1 MSNNSIQRQASG
13 IDSGAKNESRIT
25 DEELGLGG
33 SSEQEQGAEY
43 PVPEEL
49 QALDQWVCWEQVED
63 GDRKR
68 KMPRVPDG
76 SGNIAR
82 TNDPTTWGS
91 FEEAVEASSNQVGLQ
106 VGFVLTEDDPFLAI
120 DFDDVCD
127 PETGDPEEWVID
139 ALRECDS
146 YAEVSPSATGLH
158 IWLKGVREPD
168 WWVDTDCI
176 EVYDSGQYITV
187 TGDHLSVTPTTCNT
201 PSEFGA
207 WLQSHAEVDVSGGS
221 NEQTP
226 SGRHQDDVDLDVYD
240 VLSHSSHPEDE
251 RVSHPYHDS
260 GTGANFKVFE
270 GGETFHCYRHDAT
283 GNALHLI
290 GMEKGVI
297 SCGDWKNRD
306 LTDQE
311 WAEIF
316 EAGREAGYD
325 LPDHPDER
333 QQTATQTN
341 IVEAIIESPSDWIW
355 PDEKSII
362 ARPVGDADAREVR
375 DRLEQQSLESDEVVE
390 LMTEL
395 GDEYSDAFSEFWQ
408 TPEAW
413 TVSMKGPDH
422 SWKQVK
428 DLYHED
434 GSDEP
439 ARDLAVRLL
448 RKEYDFVTV
457 SDNEQMYC
465 YNPET
470 GVYESNAEQVV
481 KARLEEML
489 ELHYSGYQAREI
501 IGRLKAGGYIDRED
515 FGQSGSSVC
524 VANGVVDIETGEVSD
539 FSPGHYF
546 RSRLPVKYDTE
557 AECPQFREFL
567 EEVCPDEKIPQLQ
580 EFLGYCLQPQTNHKK
595 ALLLLGPTDA
605 GKSVFLDVLQA
616 LFGPDSTVNL
626 SVQYLANQRW
636 GEAELIGR
644 MVNIRHDLDST
655 DIKNAGKIK
664 ELTAG
669 NPVRAERKNQDPFR
683 FKPRTKHIF
692 AANQPPTRSSEDD
705 GFWNR
710 WLTVVFPERIPRQE
724 QDPKLAEKLTTDDE
738 LAGVLNWAIE
748 GYQRLEEQGRFTN
761 EPTPSDN
768 RRIWEM
774 YGDSVERFVSRRLD
788 REPDA
793 SVLKDEAYSEY
804 EAFAKSESMEVVSK
818 HKFTST
824 LKKKGASVEQR
835 RFGGKRKRVY
845 TGFSLTNS

>member
-1 MSNNSIQRQASG
+1 MSG
-13 IDSGAKNESRIT
+13 EVRIT
-25 DEELGLGG
+25 DEELGLADP
-33 SSEQEQGAEY
+33 SDEEQETEH

-49 QALDQWVCWEQVED
+49 QALDQWVCWERVED

-68 KMPRVPDG
+68 KIPRVPNG
-76 SGNIAR
+76 SGRTAR

-120 DFDDVCD
+120 DFDDVCN
-127 PETGDPEEWVID
+127 PETGEPEEWVID

-158 IWLKGVREPD
+158 IWLKDVQEPD
-168 WWVDTDCI
+168 WWIDTDCI
-176 EVYDSGQYITV
+176 EVYDSGQYITM

-201 PSEFGA
+201 PSEFEE
-207 WLQSHAEVDVSGGS
+207 WLQSHTEDDTLESSEVQTFSNSPPNDV
-221 NEQTP
+221 E
-226 SGRHQDDVDLDVYD
+226 LDVFD
-240 VLSHSSHPEDE
+240 VLSSSFSEDK
-251 RVSHPYHDS
+251 RVSHPYHGS
-260 GTGANFKVFE
+260 ETGTNFKVFE
-270 GGETFHCYRHDAT
+270 GGETWHCFRHDVA

-290 GMEKGVI
+290 GIEQDVI

-306 LTDQE
+306 LTAQE
-311 WAEIF
+311 WAELF

-333 QQTATQTN
+333 QQTAIQGN

-362 ARPVGDADAREVR
+362 AHPVGDANAREVQ
-375 DRLEQQSLESDEVVE
+375 DRLEAQSLESDEVVE
-390 LMTEL
+390 LITEL
-395 GDEYSDAFSEFWQ
+395 DDEYADAFSKFWQ

-413 TVSMKGPDH
+413 SVSIEGPDH

-428 DLYHED
+428 DLYSEKGQTD
-434 GSDEP
+434 S

-448 RKEYDFVTV
+448 RKEYDFITI

-470 GVYESNAEQVV
+470 GVYESDAEQTV

-489 ELHYSGYQAREI
+489 ELHYNGREAREI
-501 IGRLKAGGYIDRED
+501 IGRLKAGGFLDREK

-524 VANGVVDIETGEVSD
+524 VANGVVDIETGEMSD
-539 FSPGHYF
+539 FSPGYNF
-546 RSRLPVKYDTE
+546 RSRLPVEYDPE

-567 EEVCPDEKIPQLQ
+567 EDVCPDEKIPQLQ
-580 EFLGYCLQPQTNHKK
+580 EFVGYCLQPQTNHKK

-605 GKSVFLDVLQA
+605 GKSVFLDLLQA
-616 LFGPDSTVNL
+616 LFGADSTVNL

-636 GEAELIGR
+636 GEAELVGR

-683 FKPRTKHIF
+683 FEPRTKHIF
-692 AANQPPTRSSEDD
+692 AANQPPSRSSEDD

-724 QDPKLAEKLTTDDE
+724 QDPKLSEKLTADQE
-738 LAGVLNWAIE
+738 LAGILNWAIE

-768 RRIWEM
+768 RRIWET
-774 YGDSVERFVSRRLD
+774 YGNSVERFISRRLD
-788 REPDA
+788 REPDG
-793 SVLKDEAYSEY
+793 SVGKDEAYSAY
-804 EAFAKSESMEVVSK
+804 ESFAKSESMEVFSK

-835 RFGGKRKRVY
+835 RSDGERKRVY
-845 TGFSLTNS
+845 TGFSLMDS